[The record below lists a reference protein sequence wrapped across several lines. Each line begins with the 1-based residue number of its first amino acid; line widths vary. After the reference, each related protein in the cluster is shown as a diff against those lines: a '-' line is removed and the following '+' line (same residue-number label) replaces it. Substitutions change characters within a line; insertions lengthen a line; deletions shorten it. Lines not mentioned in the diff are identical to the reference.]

1 MFAEFIV
8 FFLFAKVG
16 DLLYNKISYQEE
28 HTLKKYGIMGGTFD
42 PIHHGH
48 LVIANEVLSLF
59 ELDKIIFIPTGM
71 PPHKIVKGLT
81 SPYHRYMM
89 TQFATMTNPD
99 FDVSDIETKKSTM
112 SYTIDTLRE
121 LISGREGDKFYF
133 ITGTDAVLDLPSWK
147 NTEEILS
154 LCTFIAVN
162 RPGYVVEGLA
172 DKIKSITD
180 KYGGEIF
187 ITKAP
192 QLHISS
198 TDIRNR
204 IASNRPVKYLLP
216 EMVEQYILKN
226 GLYKEKL
233 LKWL

>member
-1 MFAEFIV
+1 M
-8 FFLFAKVG
+8 
-16 DLLYNKISYQEE
+16 
-28 HTLKKYGIMGGTFD
+28 KKYGIMGGTFD

-59 ELDKIIFIPTGM
+59 DLDKIIFIPTGM
-71 PPHKIVKGLT
+71 PPHKIVEGLT

-112 SYTIDTLRE
+112 SYTIDTLKE
-121 LISGREGDKFYF
+121 LISGNEEEKFYF

-162 RPGYVVEGLA
+162 RPGYIVDGL
-172 DKIKSITD
+172 DKKIKAITD
-180 KYGGEIF
+180 KYGGEIY

-204 IASNRPVKYLLP
+204 IASKRPVKYLLP

-226 GLYKEKL
+226 GLYQEIQ
-233 LKWL
+233 LKCL